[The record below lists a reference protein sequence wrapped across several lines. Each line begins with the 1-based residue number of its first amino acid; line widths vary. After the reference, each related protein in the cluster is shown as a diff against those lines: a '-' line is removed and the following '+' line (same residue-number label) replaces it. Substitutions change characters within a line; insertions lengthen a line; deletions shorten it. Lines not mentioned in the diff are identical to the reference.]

1 MRKALAFAGF
11 THKAPRAVTYLR
23 ADYAFG
29 EPTQTVN
36 EDTMGEERGRST
48 IRGGTH
54 RFRAMSL

>member
-29 EPTQTVN
+29 ETTPMPN
-36 EDTMGEERGRST
+36 EEATGEERGRST
-48 IRGGTH
+48 IRGGTS
-54 RFRAMSL
+54 RSRAMSL